1 MLEEIESAGDRLA
14 AWVEANRLA
23 VLAVGVGALVLAAS
37 YGGYAAWSG
46 NRADAAADALADARR
61 EFMVAMGGD
70 PGAIAA
76 PEPANPEAAVRI
88 RTESVQRF
96 QRVAAEHAGSE
107 AAALAAMEAGDL
119 QEVLGEPRAASETW
133 SRAIGDL
140 SGGSALRAL
149 LWLRIAVAQED
160 LGDPQAAAEAY
171 ESAGRM
177 QSYPL
182 RYEALGDAARCFA
195 AAGEPQRALE
205 LFEQIETE
213 APQLRL
219 PDHVRQLLR
228 ELRATQAG

>member
-1 MLEEIESAGDRLA
+1 MQG
-14 AWVEANRLA
+14 
-23 VLAVGVGALVLAAS
+23 
-37 YGGYAAWSG
+37 
-46 NRADAAADALADARR
+46 
-61 EFMVAMGGD
+61 
-70 PGAIAA
+70 
-76 PEPANPEAAVRI
+76 
-88 RTESVQRF
+88 F
-96 QRVAAEHAGSE
+96 QRVAAEHAGTE
-107 AAALAAMEAGDL
+107 AAALAAMEAGDI
-119 QEVLGEPRAASETW
+119 QEVIGQPQAAIETW
-133 SRAIGDL
+133 SRGVEGL

-149 LWLRIAVAQED
+149 LWLRIAAAQED
-160 LGDPQAAAEAY
+160 LDDPQAAAEAY

-213 APQLRL
+213 APRLRL